1 MESVKGL
8 FENPFSFFFLSI
20 FSHEMF
26 PLWQLLL
33 LLQNE
38 EIAFGFKHHA
48 LMTF

>member
-33 LLQNE
+33 QNE

-48 LMTF
+48 LMFF